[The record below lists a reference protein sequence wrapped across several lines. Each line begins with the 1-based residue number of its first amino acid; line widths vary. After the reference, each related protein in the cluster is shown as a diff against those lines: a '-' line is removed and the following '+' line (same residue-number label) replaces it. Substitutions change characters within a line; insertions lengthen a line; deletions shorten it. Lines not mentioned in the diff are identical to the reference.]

1 MARGAAPDSFG
12 LIWYQ
17 PPVPAAEP
25 LPLSA
30 YFRGV
35 ETALMRSSWSD
46 EHALFV
52 GFKGGFNQAN
62 HGHLDLGSFA
72 MEAAGVRWAMDL
84 GPDDYDLPGYWER
97 GEGGGRWKYFRLNN
111 RSHNTLVINGDL
123 QRADA
128 KAPMVKW
135 NFSGKNGFAIADLTT
150 AYRPHVVSLR
160 RGVKM
165 VDGKALVIQDEIAW
179 ASEARTVR
187 WQMLTD
193 AEIQLAGAEARLTK
207 NGKALVARI
216 LAPAGAHFSQ
226 ESAEKAAPER
236 LNKGCKQLTVT
247 LQASQPT
254 TTLCVLLS
262 VAAVHTEVIG
272 LNSWSSE

>member
-1 MARGAAPDSFG
+1 MARGAAPDAFD
-12 LIWYQ
+12 LVWYQ

-25 LPLSA
+25 LPLDA

-35 ETALMRSSWSD
+35 EAVMLRSTWGDEQALY
-46 EHALFV
+46 A

-62 HGHLDLGSFA
+62 HGHLDLGSFV

-111 RSHNTLVINGDL
+111 HSHNTLVINGDL
-123 QRADA
+123 QRAEA
-128 KAPMVKW
+128 KAPIVKW
-135 NFSGKNGFAIADLTT
+135 NFSGRNGFAIADLTT
-150 AYRPHVVSLR
+150 AYRPHVSSLR

-165 VDGKALVIQDEIAW
+165 VDGKALVIQDEIHW

-193 AEIQLAGAEARLTK
+193 AEINLAGAEARLTK
-207 NGKALVARI
+207 NGKALFAKI
-216 LAPAGAHFSQ
+216 LSPAGVQFGQ
-226 ESAEKAAPER
+226 ESAEQAAPENR
-236 LNKGCKQLTVT
+236 NKGCMQLTVT
-247 LQASQPT
+247 LQESQPT

-262 VAAVHTEVIG
+262 VAAVDTEVVG
-272 LNSWSSE
+272 LDSWSCD